1 MVKSLESHDGKERP
15 MQQVASYTTAGG
27 QTKHVMWDEGRFSV
41 NGYEIA
47 LGDVLSWD
55 ENGLLT

>member
-1 MVKSLESHDGKERP
+1 
-15 MQQVASYTTAGG
+15 
-27 QTKHVMWDEGRFSV
+27 MWDEGRFSV